1 MVLGCT
7 FTSPREI
14 RPAPGQR
21 SGLSVE
27 PADPRAFITSAT
39 GVPTMG
45 RLDRKTA
52 LVTGGSGGIGRATAL
67 ELASQGADV
76 VIQYHTNKQSAEET
90 VEGIRALG
98 REGVALDADVSDPA
112 ACRRLM
118 DEMTKSFPV
127 VDILVCM
134 AGHPFRREDWFR
146 EFTALSSEEIRRP
159 LDVDLL
165 GSVYMAQAVLPLFV
179 RQRRGSIVLIGST
192 PAITGDTVGI
202 PFLIAKAGILALTR
216 ALAQTYGPRGIRVNA
231 VALGSIDSRA
241 MAGMPEEDRKA
252 LAEEPALKR
261 WGRPEEVAR
270 AIAFLAS
277 DDASYVTGQTLVVD
291 GGYALR

>member
-1 MVLGCT
+1 
-7 FTSPREI
+7 
-14 RPAPGQR
+14 
-21 SGLSVE
+21 
-27 PADPRAFITSAT
+27 
-39 GVPTMG
+39 MG

-67 ELASQGADV
+67 ELASQGADL
-76 VIQYHTNKQSAEET
+76 VIQYHTNRQSAEET

-98 REGVALDADVSDPA
+98 RKGVALDADVSDPA
-112 ACRRLM
+112 ACRRLV
-118 DEMTKSFPV
+118 DEMAKSFPV

-134 AGHPFRREDWFR
+134 AGHPFRREEWFR
-146 EFTALSSEEIRRP
+146 EFTALSPEEIRRP

-179 RQRRGSIVLIGST
+179 RQGRGSIVLIGST

-202 PFLIAKAGILALTR
+202 PFLIAKAGIFALTR